1 MSQTYGR
8 HRGSSSDRVG
18 NVAAAIIALAAL
30 GGVGV
35 VAVQGR
41 AGSGTGDGRG
51 ATAGVQGP
59 TGSRQAEV
67 RTCDDATT
75 IYASPDLTDAL
86 ARVAD
91 DYRVAQRSAC
101 ARVAVQQAAGPA
113 ALPGL
118 LSSDRAALWLARSEG
133 DVAAL
138 PSSVRRTAPQLVAS
152 TPVVLAMPSA
162 MADTSTWGWPTRPLT
177 PDAWRSWMLG
187 RSTWAQTGHPEWA
200 SFSIRMADP
209 ATSPTAAIGFGAM
222 ITLANGGPLAKA
234 PDYAE
239 PSDKDLAVIKVEH
252 RITSLAGNDGDVL
265 PDQDDTLSEVTS
277 RASAYVT
284 TERAVAAHNAGDPT
298 VPLAAVPLAGGA
310 ASVPLSVLGVG
321 ATADDAPGAASAR
334 GFRAYL
340 TSASGL
346 AALRAAGLRAPDGA
360 APTDHPAGVAYA
372 AAPLRPAAV
381 PLPVLQQTV
390 QAWRGMHS
398 RISSMV
404 LVDASGSMNQ
414 HLAGGATSRI
424 DLVRGLVG
432 NVYQTASPRARS
444 GVWFFH
450 TSNELG
456 TPLIERAT
464 DLAVNEGADA
474 GRQHSDVVVQAMSDV
489 TIKGGTPLYQ
499 AVREAYAYTLDE
511 YDPGYVNQL
520 VVLSDGANRD
530 TTSPDTLGQL
540 LTYLNEA
547 KDPQRPVRI
556 ICLGYGAEAD
566 MGALQAIASATGGRA
581 AQVNSP
587 SEMKAAVNL
596 ALFSL

>member
-1 MSQTYGR
+1 
-8 HRGSSSDRVG
+8 
-18 NVAAAIIALAAL
+18 
-30 GGVGV
+30 
-35 VAVQGR
+35 
-41 AGSGTGDGRG
+41 
-51 ATAGVQGP
+51 
-59 TGSRQAEV
+59 
-67 RTCDDATT
+67 
-75 IYASPDLTDAL
+75 
-86 ARVAD
+86 
-91 DYRVAQRSAC
+91 
-101 ARVAVQQAAGPA
+101 
-113 ALPGL
+113 
-118 LSSDRAALWLARSEG
+118 
-133 DVAAL
+133 
-138 PSSVRRTAPQLVAS
+138 
-152 TPVVLAMPSA
+152 
-162 MADTSTWGWPTRPLT
+162 
-177 PDAWRSWMLG
+177 MLG

-284 TERAVAAHNAGDPT
+284 TERAVAADNAVDPT

-372 AAPLRPAAV
+372 APLRPAAV

-414 HLAGGATSRI
+414 HFAGGATSRI

-444 GVWFFH
+444 GVCFFH
-450 TSNELG
+450 TANELG
-456 TPLIERAT
+456 TPLIERPT
-464 DLAVNEGADA
+464 DLAVNESADA
-474 GRQHSDVVVQAMSDV
+474 GRQHIDVVVQAMSNV

-520 VVLSDGANRD
+520 VILSDGANRD

>member
-18 NVAAAIIALAAL
+18 NIAAAVIALAAL
-30 GGVGV
+30 GGAGV

-41 AGSGTGDGRG
+41 TGPEGGSGGS
-51 ATAGVQGP
+51 AGVQGP
-59 TGSRQAEV
+59 AGPRQSTVPA
-67 RTCDDATT
+67 CDDAAP

-86 ARVAD
+86 AQVAEG
-91 DYRVAQRSAC
+91 YRAASGSSC
-101 ARVAVQQAAGPA
+101 APITVTAVAGPST
-113 ALPGL
+113 LPGL
-118 LSSDRAALWLARSEG
+118 LGGGRAALWLARSEA

-138 PSSVRRTAPQLVAS
+138 PATVRRTAPQVVAS
-152 TPVVLAMPSA
+152 TPVVLAMPSP
-162 MADTSTWGWPTRPLT
+162 MADTASWGWPTRPLT
-177 PDAWRSWMLG
+177 PDAWRAWMLG
-187 RSTWAQTGHPEWA
+187 RSTWAQTGHPEWS
-200 SFSIRMADP
+200 SFSLRMADP
-209 ATSPTAAIGFGAM
+209 TTSPTAAIGYGAM
-222 ITLANGGPLAKA
+222 ITLANGVPLAKA
-234 PDYAE
+234 PDYAQ

-252 RITSLAGNDGDVL
+252 RVTSLASDDGDVL
-265 PDQDDTLSEVTS
+265 PDRDATLSEVTAQ
-277 RASAYVT
+277 ASAYVT
-284 TERAVAAHNAGDPT
+284 TERAVAAHNATDPA

-310 ASVPLSVLGVG
+310 ASVPLSLLGVG
-321 ATADDAPGAASAR
+321 ASDEDAPGAASAR

-340 TSASGL
+340 TSANGL
-346 AALRAAGLRAPDGA
+346 TALRAAGLRGPDGA
-360 APTDHPAGVAYA
+360 VPTDHPAGVAYA
-372 AAPLRPAAV
+372 AAPLEPAPV

-414 HLAGGATSRI
+414 HFAGGATSRI

-464 DLAVNEGADA
+464 DLAVNESVDG
-474 GRQHSDVVVQAMSDV
+474 GRRHSDAVVDAMSTV

-499 AVREAYAYTLDE
+499 AVREAYAYTLGE

-540 LTYLNEA
+540 LAYLNEV
-547 KDPQRPVRI
+547 KDPKRPVRI

-581 AQVNSP
+581 AQVSSP
-587 SEMKAAVNL
+587 AEMKAAVNL

>member
-1 MSQTYGR
+1 MARPVRGGRRRPPQLREAHRPAAGRQHPRRPRDALGHGR
-8 HRGSSSDRVG
+8 HGHLG
-18 NVAAAIIALAAL
+18 LA
-30 GGVGV
+30 
-35 VAVQGR
+35 
-41 AGSGTGDGRG
+41 
-51 ATAGVQGP
+51 
-59 TGSRQAEV
+59 
-67 RTCDDATT
+67 
-75 IYASPDLTDAL
+75 
-86 ARVAD
+86 
-91 DYRVAQRSAC
+91 
-101 ARVAVQQAAGPA
+101 
-113 ALPGL
+113 
-118 LSSDRAALWLARSEG
+118 
-133 DVAAL
+133 
-138 PSSVRRTAPQLVAS
+138 
-152 TPVVLAMPSA
+152 
-162 MADTSTWGWPTRPLT
+162 TRPLT

-284 TERAVAAHNAGDPT
+284 TERADAADNAVDPT

-360 APTDHPAGVAYA
+360 APTDHPASVAY

-414 HLAGGATSRI
+414 HFAGGATSRI
-424 DLVRGLVG
+424 DLVRGLAG

-444 GVWFFH
+444 GVCFFH

-456 TPLIERAT
+456 TPLIERPT
-464 DLAVNEGADA
+464 DLAVNESADA
-474 GRQHSDVVVQAMSDV
+474 GRQHIDVVVQAMSNV

-520 VVLSDGANRD
+520 VILSDGAPRHHQ
-530 TTSPDTLGQL
+530 PGHARPAPHL
-540 LTYLNEA
+540 
-547 KDPQRPVRI
+547 PQRGQGPPATRQDHLPGLRRRGRHGGVAGHRQRHRWPCGPGQQPVRDE
-556 ICLGYGAEAD
+556 GGRQP
-566 MGALQAIASATGGRA
+566 GAL
-581 AQVNSP
+581 
-587 SEMKAAVNL
+587 L
-596 ALFSL
+596 ALTPAARLRTRHGDGTTWPPAHRCGARRRA